1 MILGKCYIVTPVMA
15 YMDKMK
21 MYKFIKYINKIIIPN
36 KIYNLFDFLSGFLIS
51 NVNINPNITNITPI
65 KYI

>member
-1 MILGKCYIVTPVMA
+1 MILGKCYIVIPVMA

-21 MYKFIKYINKIIIPN
+21 MYKFIKYINKIIISN
-36 KIYNLFDFLSGFLIS
+36 KIYNLSGFLIS